1 MRRMGQGER
10 EFTRR
15 GEIHETR
22 SKASNTARTGPTGGR
37 RDRLSRFTRGD
48 HARLASGGHRGQPSP
63 SLAGKIWRAKA
74 APRGSGTGRE
84 VARAAATRGRAP
96 GKKHTSR
103 RVGLN
108 RAGPPGTRGAC
119 AGLWRAQPQSLLRP
133 CLDRETNRLM
143 IDPRLRAIGIRCDH
157 PPQPSQ
163 LKKNSQPASEVPTGS
178 PRLV

>member
-22 SKASNTARTGPTGGR
+22 SKASNTARTGPTGRR

-63 SLAGKIWRAKA
+63 SRAGKIWRAKT

-133 CLDRETNRLM
+133 SWTGKRTGWSIRDRQTARH
-143 IDPRLRAIGIRCDH
+143 RIGIRRGYPH
-157 PPQPSQ
+157 SQSQ
-163 LKKNSQPASEVPTGS
+163 LKKTHNQPGRS
-178 PRLV
+178 RLV